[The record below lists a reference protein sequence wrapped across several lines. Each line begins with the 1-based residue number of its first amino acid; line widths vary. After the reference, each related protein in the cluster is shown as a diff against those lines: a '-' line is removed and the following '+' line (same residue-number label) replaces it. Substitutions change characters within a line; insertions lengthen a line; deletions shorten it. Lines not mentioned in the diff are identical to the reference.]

1 MRSVALILALFS
13 LAVLVGCT
21 SGPELEITSQS
32 TSDTS
37 VLFGDYVV
45 HVQCRVRNTGGE
57 GKVTVTAFVDA
68 VNGSWRKHQNSLIG
82 ENETQSFT
90 FDFPEVENRLLGDNS
105 YEYSCGLR

>member
-68 VNGSWRKHQNSLIG
+68 VNGSWRKHQNSLDLPPIALPLII
-82 ENETQSFT
+82 S
-90 FDFPEVENRLLGDNS
+90 D
-105 YEYSCGLR
+105 LRPTEALA